1 MTITPSM
8 QLLDG
13 TLFWHP
19 RVAAAVA
26 AAVATADDA

>member
-26 AAVATADDA
+26 TADDA